1 MSRKDKDALR
11 RKLLATRAVLGDDAA
26 SHTVDAATRCARR
39 VAEGIVPQWRSRVGE
54 STDPVV
60 TLAAYAPDVGEPGW
74 CVDESGAAKPGVF
87 VQALRSAFWEAGV
100 KVTVV
105 LPRVLPGRLMA
116 WHVYE
121 RMEDLAPGAFGL
133 LEPRE
138 CLPTVDVTD
147 IDIFVVP
154 ALACTA
160 TGERL
165 GRGAGFYDRALG
177 AAGVGTGVQTPAR
190 RSARPLVAALVH
202 DHEVVDTVFAEPHD
216 APVDL
221 VLTSGLGGNHMA
233 AR

>member
-11 RKLLATRAVLGDDAA
+11 RKLLATRALLSDDAA
-26 SHTVDAATRCARR
+26 SHTVSAATRCAHR
-39 VAEGIVPQWRSRVGE
+39 VAEGIVPQWRSRVGT
-54 STDPVV
+54 STDSVV

-74 CVDESGAAKPGVF
+74 CTDQSGVAQPGVF
-87 VQALRSAFWEAGV
+87 VGALYRGFQEAGLPV
-100 KVTVV
+100 SIV
-105 LPRVLPGRLMA
+105 LPRVLPERLMA

-121 RMEDLAPGAFGL
+121 CVDDLAPGAFGL

-138 CLPTVDVTD
+138 YLPTVDVAD

-165 GRGAGFYDRALG
+165 GRGAGFYDRALE
-177 AAGVGTGVQTPAR
+177 AAGAHTGAQTLKT

-221 VLTSGLGGNHMA
+221 VVTSGLGGNRLA
-233 AR
+233 SG